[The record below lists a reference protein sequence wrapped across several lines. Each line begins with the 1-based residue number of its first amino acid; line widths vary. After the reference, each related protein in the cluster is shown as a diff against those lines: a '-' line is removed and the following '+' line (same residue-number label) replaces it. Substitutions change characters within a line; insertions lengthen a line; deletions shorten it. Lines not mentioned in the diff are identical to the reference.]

1 MVSPMARARFP
12 FDVLVVDDDEDIRDL
27 MVSFFHDRSM
37 PVTAAHD
44 GRAAVLA
51 LERSAGRY
59 GLVVTDVN
67 LPGVNGFAVLEAA
80 RRANASCYVI
90 VVTGYASLDSALQA
104 VRGGA
109 YDYLPKPFSLGQL
122 DVILTRIADRTALE
136 NENRRLLS
144 HRGGAAMSS
153 AAPAGLDERLAA
165 IEASLTRLEAALG
178 LDSERRPFDARV
190 PAHRHM
196 TAPPSLPRAGR
207 WPIEDPAETPPH
219 RLTPAFGGA
228 LHTRGNK

>member
-1 MVSPMARARFP
+1 MARARLP
-12 FDVLVVDDDEDIRDL
+12 LDVLVVDDDEDIRDL
-27 MVSFFHDRSM
+27 IVSFFHDRSM

-67 LPGVNGFAVLEAA
+67 LPGVDGFAVLEAA
-80 RRANASCYVI
+80 RRANASCYVV

-136 NENRRLLS
+136 DENRRLLS
-144 HRGGAAMSS
+144 HRGGSPGTAS
-153 AAPAGLDERLAA
+153 PGGLEERLAS
-165 IEASLTRLEAALG
+165 IEAALTRLEAALG
-178 LDSERRPFDARV
+178 PATERRPFDARV

-196 TAPPSLPRAGR
+196 TAPPPLSRAGR
-207 WPIEDPAETPPH
+207 WSIEDPAESVPH
-219 RLTPAFGGA
+219 GLAPAFGGA